1 MKKLNKILTILLL
14 LFFIISTTCLAVTT
28 TSKDLKLEIVEN
40 NVCTISIKDT
50 AVFEKKIIDYNLDKK
65 EITLQMQIKNIAE
78 KPLAEPTEIMLV
90 MDTSDSMKREVSTGV
105 TRMDAIKSAADKLVT
120 ELLKNDTVK
129 LGIVTF
135 STSDNFGTISDAKL
149 KSALTSSSSDIS
161 SIINSIT
168 YDGNGQ
174 TNIDA
179 GVTLASQNFSDT
191 CEHKYIILL
200 TDGVP
205 NYSIGKPTFE
215 YSGTTATNTKNTLN
229 KITNED
235 DINLISVMTGVESNV
250 ENPETGMTYKELA
263 EEIFGTSEEPNYG
276 KFYYIPDSQI
286 EKTISEDIL
295 NDITNT
301 DNGVLTNIDIYDYF
315 PQEIVDNF
323 DFEYVTSPNLGT
335 ISPTI
340 DLQNNCIV
348 WHIDSLGYGEVG
360 TVSYKLTVKDNID
373 SNIIN
378 VILKTNEKVEI
389 NADEL
394 INPESSTVSPKIKLT
409 GDTTQANTVIPQT
422 GISNT
427 IYVIIGFVV
436 VACLFIG
443 IRLYVLNKNT
453 K

>member
-1 MKKLNKILTILLL
+1 MKKLNKILTIFLL

-50 AVFEKKIIDYNLDKK
+50 AVFEKKIVDYNLDKK
-65 EITLQMQIKNIAE
+65 EITIQMQIKNIAE
-78 KPLAEPTEIMLV
+78 KPLSEPTEIMLV
-90 MDTSDSMKREVSTGV
+90 MDTSDSMKREVSPGV
-105 TRMDAIKSAADKLVT
+105 TRMDAIKSAASKLAT

-149 KSALTSSSSDIS
+149 KSSLTSSSSDIS

-179 GVTLASQNFSDT
+179 GITLASQNFSDT
-191 CEHKYIILL
+191 CKHKYIILL

-235 DINLISVMTGVESNV
+235 NIDLISVMTGVESNV

-263 EEIFGTSEEPNYG
+263 EEIFGTSEAPNYG

-286 EKTISEDIL
+286 EKTVSEDIL

-301 DNGVLTNIDIYDYF
+301 ANGVLTNVDIYDYF

-348 WHIDSLGYGEVG
+348 WHIDSLSYGEVG
-360 TVSYKLTVKDNID
+360 TVSYKLTVKSNVD

-378 VILKTNEKVEI
+378 KVLNTNKKVDI
-389 NADEL
+389 DADEL
-394 INPESSTVSPKIKLT
+394 TTPASSTVSPKIKLT
-409 GDTTQANTVIPQT
+409 GDTTQAPTVIPQT

-427 IYVIIGFVV
+427 IYIIIGFVIV
-436 VACLFIG
+436 VCLAVG
-443 IRLYVLNKNT
+443 LRLYVLNKNT

>member
-1 MKKLNKILTILLL
+1 MKKTNKIFIIFLL
-14 LFFIISTTCLAVTT
+14 LFFIISTTCFAVTT
-28 TSKDLKLEIVEN
+28 SSDKLNLEIVEN
-40 NVCTISIKDT
+40 NVCTINVKDT
-50 AVFEKKIIDYNLDKK
+50 AVFEKKIIDYNLAKK
-65 EITLQMQIKNIAE
+65 EITIQMKITNTSE
-78 KPLAEPTEIMLV
+78 EPLAEPTEIMLV

-105 TRMDAIKSAADKLVT
+105 TRMDAIKTAASKLAT
-120 ELLKNDTVK
+120 ELFKNDTVK

-161 SIINSIT
+161 AVIDSIT

-191 CEHKYIILL
+191 CKHKYIILL

-229 KITNED
+229 RITNED
-235 DINLISVMTGVESNV
+235 GINLISVMTGVEANS

-263 EEIFGTSEEPNYG
+263 EEVFGTSENPNYG
-276 KFYYIPDSQI
+276 KFYFISDSQI
-286 EKTISEDIL
+286 EKTVTEDVL
-295 NDITNT
+295 KDITNKE
-301 DNGVLTNIDIYDYF
+301 DGILTNIDIYDYF

-335 ISPTI
+335 ISPSI

-348 WHIDSLGYGEVG
+348 WHINSLGYGEVG
-360 TVSYKLTVKDNID
+360 TVSYKLTVKANVD

-378 VILKTNEKVEI
+378 KILNTNEKVEI

-394 INPESSTVSPKIKLT
+394 TTPVSSTVSPKIRLT
-409 GDTTQANTVIPQT
+409 GDTTKAPTVIPQT

-427 IYVIIGFVV
+427 LYIAIGIV
-436 VACLFIG
+436 VASCLTIG
-443 IRLYVLNKNT
+443 IRLYILNKNT

>member
-1 MKKLNKILTILLL
+1 M
-14 LFFIISTTCLAVTT
+14 
-28 TSKDLKLEIVEN
+28 
-40 NVCTISIKDT
+40 
-50 AVFEKKIIDYNLDKK
+50 KIIKN
-65 EITLQMQIKNIAE
+65 ECEQMPKDE
-78 KPLAEPTEIMLV
+78 CM
-90 MDTSDSMKREVSTGV
+90 
-105 TRMDAIKSAADKLVT
+105 
-120 ELLKNDTVK
+120 ND
-129 LGIVTF
+129 
-135 STSDNFGTISDAKL
+135 
-149 KSALTSSSSDIS
+149 
-161 SIINSIT
+161 
-168 YDGNGQ
+168 
-174 TNIDA
+174 
-179 GVTLASQNFSDT
+179 
-191 CEHKYIILL
+191 
-200 TDGVP
+200 
-205 NYSIGKPTFE
+205 
-215 YSGTTATNTKNTLN
+215 
-229 KITNED
+229 
-235 DINLISVMTGVESNV
+235 
-250 ENPETGMTYKELA
+250 
-263 EEIFGTSEEPNYG
+263 
-276 KFYYIPDSQI
+276 
-286 EKTISEDIL
+286 EDIL